1 MSKVF
6 FKSVTLDS
14 GTENVSSAARELLA
28 KVIESENIVL
38 EKEIPIKVHF
48 GEKGNITFIKPE
60 CYNGLI
66 DFLEEK
72 KIKTSFIETNV
83 LYKSE
88 RRSKETHIELAKE
101 HSFTRIP
108 ITIADGDHGENYYE
122 VEVNKKRF
130 KTCKIGKEFSKYNQI
145 IVTAHF
151 KGHMMAGFGG
161 AIKQLGMGFASRG
174 GKLAMHL
181 GIKPKIKES
190 ACTKCGECK
199 ENCPVDA
206 ITINEKKSFIDH
218 DKCIGCAACTAVCK
232 HNAISVFPLNY
243 IFSFIGDSFLE
254 KIAEYA
260 FAAQKGKKNIY
271 INFALDITSKC
282 DCHGKEMKPLVKDS
296 GVFASIDP
304 VAIDQ
309 ACYDLVKKSGKKF
322 RGQSILK
329 YAEKI
334 GLGSRNYELINVE
347 SDSLF

>member
-6 FKSVTLDS
+6 FKAITLDA
-14 GTENVSSAARELLA
+14 GTEKVSAAAKELLGRI
-28 KVIESENIVL
+28 IESEGIVL
-38 EKEIPIKVHF
+38 EKEIPMKVHF

-66 DFLEEK
+66 DFLEER

-88 RRSKETHIELAKE
+88 RRLKETHLELAKE
-101 HSFTRIP
+101 HGFTRIP
-108 ITIADGDHGENYYE
+108 IIIADGNHGENYYE
-122 VEVNKKRF
+122 VEVNKKHF
-130 KTCKIGKEFSKYNQI
+130 KTCKIGKEFSNYNQFL
-145 IVTAHF
+145 VTAHF

-161 AIKQLGMGFASRG
+161 AIKQLAMGFGSRG

-190 ACTKCGECK
+190 ACTKCGLCK
-199 ENCPVDA
+199 ENCPVNA
-206 ITINEKKSFIDH
+206 ITITEKKSFIDKE
-218 DKCIGCAACTAVCK
+218 KCIGCAACTAVCPK
-232 HNAISVFPLNY
+232 NAIKVFPLNY
-243 IFSFIGDSFLE
+243 VFSFIGNSFLE

-271 INFALDITSKC
+271 INFALNITPRC
-282 DCHGKEMKPLVKDS
+282 DCSGDEMKPVAKDI
-296 GVFASIDP
+296 GVFASTDP

-309 ACYDLVKKSGKKF
+309 ACYDLVKKSGKKL
-322 RGQSILK
+322 RGQNILK

-334 GLGSRNYELINVE
+334 GLGSRNYELISVE
-347 SDSLF
+347 